1 MKITPKIPKKISI
14 VEEAMNSGKYEVC
27 PDIDA
32 DFPNI
37 QEPQENPN
45 RDSQVARWNPELMSF
60 QLPDGATFFCDLLQ
74 SNDPQMKWEITEP
87 GDFHKDEI
95 VEGLTHEV

>member
-1 MKITPKIPKKISI
+1 MKITPKIPKKMSI
-14 VEEAMNSGKYEVC
+14 VEEAMNSGKYEIC

-60 QLPDGATFFCDLLQ
+60 QLADGATFFCDLLQ

-87 GDFHKDEI
+87 GDFHKDEV
-95 VEGLTHEV
+95 VEGLTHEA

>member
-1 MKITPKIPKKISI
+1 MSI
-14 VEEAMNSGKYEVC
+14 VEEAMNSGKYEIC

-87 GDFHKDEI
+87 GDFHKDEV
-95 VEGLTHEV
+95 VEGLTHEA

>member
-1 MKITPKIPKKISI
+1 MKITPKIPKKMSI
-14 VEEAMNSGKYEVC
+14 VEEAMNSGKYEIC

-45 RDSQVARWNPELMSF
+45 RDSQVARWNPALMSF

-74 SNDPQMKWEITEP
+74 SNDPQWKWEITEP
-87 GDFHKDEI
+87 GDFHKDEV
-95 VEGLTHEV
+95 VEGFIHEV